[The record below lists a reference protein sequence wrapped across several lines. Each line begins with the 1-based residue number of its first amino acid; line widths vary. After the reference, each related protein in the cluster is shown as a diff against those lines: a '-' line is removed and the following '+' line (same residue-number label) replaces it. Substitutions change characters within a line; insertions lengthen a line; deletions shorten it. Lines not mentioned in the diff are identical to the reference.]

1 MLRGS
6 WSDMKF
12 EMFNLRQSPKSNR
25 ENEGEIIMEL
35 NPYLRLIT
43 PKRILFVI
51 IGVAVFVSLATSF
64 YTVEADEIAVVL
76 MFGKV
81 VRQAEPGLH
90 FKLPFGIEKAENVQV
105 RKVFKEEFGFR
116 TLKPGKRTQYDPGDF
131 GEESLLL
138 TGDLN
143 IADVEWVVQYKINDP
158 EKYLFSV
165 KEPEQALRDLSE
177 SVMSRVIGDRTVNE
191 VLTVGRIEIAAE
203 VEKHLQELLDLYET
217 GLDVATVTLQDVN
230 PPEKVKSAFNAVN
243 EAKQEKERLINEAW
257 RDYNHSVPKSK
268 GLALQQISE
277 AQGYALKRVN
287 EAQGDAD
294 KFNSIRSEYQKA
306 KEVTRQRLYLET
318 MQEVLPLVKEIY
330 IIDDKANSP
339 IPILQLKE

>member
-1 MLRGS
+1 
-6 WSDMKF
+6 
-12 EMFNLRQSPKSNR
+12 
-25 ENEGEIIMEL
+25 MEL
-35 NPYLRLIT
+35 NPYLHLIT
-43 PKRILFVI
+43 PKRILFI
-51 IGVAVFVSLATSF
+51 ILGIAVLVGLATSF

-76 MFGKV
+76 MFGKS

-90 FKLPFGIEKAENVQV
+90 FKLPFGIEKAEKVQV

-116 TLKPGKRTQYDPGDF
+116 TLKPGVRTQYDTGDF
-131 GEESLLL
+131 GDESLLL

-143 IADVEWVVQYKINDP
+143 IADVEWVVQYKINNP
-158 EKYLFSV
+158 QKYLFSV
-165 KEPEQALRDLSE
+165 RDPRQALRDLSE
-177 SVMSRVIGDRTVNE
+177 SVTSRIIGDRTVTE

-203 VEKHLQELLDLYET
+203 VEKNLQALLDLYET
-217 GLDVATVTLQDVN
+217 GLDIANVTLQDVN

-257 RDYNHSVPKSK
+257 RDYNQSVPKSK
-268 GLALQQISE
+268 GLAQQQISE

-287 EAQGDAD
+287 QAKGDAD
-294 KFNSIRSEYQKA
+294 RFNSIRSEYQKA

-330 IIDDKANSP
+330 IIDDKATAP